1 MPLEPNAL
9 NDQELEQVA
18 GGRPR
23 PKRKHPR
30 STTTPIKAAPE
41 LSEIPIVYVTS
52 AVGTPAVSDAFID
65 IPTDSEVDNLN

>member
-18 GGRPR
+18 GGRPH
-23 PKRKHPR
+23 PKKMRPR
-30 STTTPIKAAPE
+30 STTPIKAAPE
-41 LSEIPIVYVTS
+41 LSEIPIVYATS

-65 IPTDSEVDNLN
+65 IPSDVDAQ